1 MQTVQASV
9 TRSQKRKKFMSQKYP
24 CLKERISQKLSR
36 LKRREISFR

>member
-24 CLKERISQKLSR
+24 CLKEGINQKLSR
-36 LKRREISFR
+36 LKI